1 MKNTDKIFDKRIY
14 VILFCLIITSIV
26 FVFWL
31 LNFELKKAINALL
44 EVDANKNLS
53 LKFTTSNINVISSE
67 KYLLINL
74 ESKTFF
80 IKDIEL
86 TYLGNN
92 VYRITFFNDE
102 LYKLVKTNSIYE
114 VTILSGTKKI
124 YEILFNI

>member
-1 MKNTDKIFDKRIY
+1 MKNTDRIVDKKIYI
-14 VILFCLIITSIV
+14 ILFCLITASII

-31 LNFELKKAINALL
+31 LNFELKKTINALL
-44 EVDANKNLS
+44 EVDGNKNLS
-53 LKFTTSNINVISSE
+53 LKFRTSNINVISSE

-80 IKDIEL
+80 IQDIEL
-86 TYLGNN
+86 TYLGDNT
-92 VYRITFFNDE
+92 YRITFFNDE

-114 VTILSGTKKI
+114 VRILSGSKKI

>member
-1 MKNTDKIFDKRIY
+1 MKNIDRIIDKKIY
-14 VILFCLIITSIV
+14 ITIFCLIFASII

-31 LNFELKKAINALL
+31 LNFELKKAINAIL

-92 VYRITFFNDE
+92 TYRIAFFNDE

>member
-74 ESKTFF
+74 ESKIFF